1 MKKIVFILIIALLI
15 AGCTPNDSKI
25 EAAIEKTNEAQP
37 TNTEVPESKN
47 TPTAEPSP
55 TNKPSSTP
63 KIDFLEDITNENV
76 VNIFEDVGADCGV
89 QVKES
94 DGSYTQECGGTISDG
109 MIMGQINGQ
118 SEDTVFA
125 FFMMFVQFVD
135 KDIQGEAEDAFLNLT
150 NFGPHSDEMQSW
162 ITENLSAI
170 LSSDEE
176 LEYTTEI
183 AGTIIRLSG
192 YEEVITL
199 LIMSNQ

>member
-1 MKKIVFILIIALLI
+1 MKKIAFVLLMSVILL
-15 AGCTPNDSKI
+15 GCTPSDAQI
-25 EAAIEKTNEAQP
+25 EEAIEQTKVAQP
-37 TNTEVPESKN
+37 TNTDIPEPTN
-47 TPTAEPSP
+47 TPIIE
-55 TNKPSSTP
+55 PSSTAQP
-63 KIDFLEDITNENV
+63 TSNIESLQDLTNENV

-89 QVKES
+89 QVKED

-109 MIMGQINGQ
+109 MIMGQVNGQ